1 MSHAATNWA
10 LKQKGLKPATK
21 IVLLCLADCH
31 NPHMGCF
38 PSHKT
43 LAADAEMSERS
54 VRDHLELLEA
64 KGLIRRVAGERRGGE
79 FAATNYQFAFEFDG
93 RQDLPTAEI
102 ANGENASPPTAN
114 SANHRRQ
121 NLPTNLVR
129 VNPVR
134 ETGKED
140 AREIAGLLEI
150 YASPE
155 AVASFMAYRKRSKG
169 KALTLTAAKRLAN
182 NLRAIVERG
191 GNPDDALG
199 MAEERVWL
207 TVEPDWYFNAK
218 GKQHGNGSRGV
229 SEDPT
234 LRAIFAAA
242 GAFKA

>member
-54 VRDHLELLEA
+54 VRDHLEILEA
-64 KGLIRRVAGERRGGE
+64 KGLIRRVTGERRGGE
-79 FAATNYQFAFEFDG
+79 FAATNYQFGFEFDG

-102 ANGENASPPTAN
+102 ASGEIASPPTAN
-114 SANHRRQ
+114 SAIHQRQ

-134 ETGKED
+134 ETGKDD

-155 AVASFMAYRKRSKG
+155 SVASFIAYRKRSKG

-182 NLRAIVERG
+182 NLRAIAERG
-191 GNPDDALG
+191 GDPDDALG

-242 GAFKA
+242 GSFKA